1 MAAPKEIDV
10 VRRAYQLW
18 QQAGE
23 PSNRDEDFY
32 FQAKTELQD
41 ELQEELDNESQSN
54 ASDKI

>member
-10 VRRAYQLW
+10 VRRPYQLW

-32 FQAKTELQD
+32 HQAKK
-41 ELQEELDNESQSN
+41 ELQEELDNENQSD
-54 ASDKI
+54 ASERS